1 MQRSTALV
9 WLIPAFQLCALPA
22 VVACCYYAVPDPGL
36 QFGGT

>member
-1 MQRSTALV
+1 MQRGAALV
-9 WLIPAFQLCALPA
+9 LLFPTFELCALPE